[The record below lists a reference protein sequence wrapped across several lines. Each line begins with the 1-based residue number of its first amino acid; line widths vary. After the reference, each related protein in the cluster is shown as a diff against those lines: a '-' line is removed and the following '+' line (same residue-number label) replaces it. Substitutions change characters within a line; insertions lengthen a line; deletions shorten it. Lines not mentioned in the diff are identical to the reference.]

1 MGAATRG
8 PVPER
13 TDQTV
18 RHSEPVDKI
27 EVFGEV
33 RVPDLGDVS
42 FRGETHPIIKD
53 LYQAMQESGQS
64 RFYEPSDWQVARLAL
79 LALNEELVAARHG
92 DKPIGAMKL
101 TALNQML
108 TTLMLTEG
116 DRRRVRIELERKPSQ
131 PEGVVIN
138 AADQFK
144 KWLEEP

>member
-33 RVPDLGDVS
+33 KVPALGDIS
-42 FRGETHPIIKD
+42 YRGETHPIIQD
-53 LYQAMQESGQS
+53 LYQAMQDSGQS
-64 RFYEPSDWQVARLAL
+64 KFYEPSDWQVARLTL
-79 LALNEELVAARHG
+79 LALNEELIAARHQN
-92 DKPIGAMKL
+92 KPIGAMKL

-108 TTLMLTEG
+108 TALMLTEG